1 MKKKLENEPKTN
13 SDSQRVLAP
22 AYHRHVASIDP
33 AVQARL
39 IRDLEPVVAVEY
51 ARHLAVQR
59 IWYPHEYVPWSEGR
73 TFAGPLNG
81 DAWEAK
87 DSKLSGIAQDSLVLN
102 LMTEDNLPSYH
113 TEIAIAMGRDGAWGN
128 WIERWTAEE
137 ARHAIVIRDYLMAT
151 RGVDPYE
158 LEDLRMA
165 HMQLGYQTP
174 YDTDMLHTVAYVSFQ
189 ELATRISHRNT
200 GRISNDPIAETLL
213 QRVSLDENLHMI
225 FYRNLL
231 GSAID
236 LEPNAAMRAITDVVS
251 NFAMPGVGMP
261 GFGRKAV
268 QIALAGIYDMKQH
281 LDEVVAPVLRA
292 WNVFEREDLS
302 GDGALAREELK
313 IFLEAAEVDA
323 NRFIEKRELYFERL
337 IARGQEPIRLT

>member
-1 MKKKLENEPKTN
+1 
-13 SDSQRVLAP
+13 
-22 AYHRHVASIDP
+22 VASIDP
-33 AVQARL
+33 AIQIRL
-39 IRDLEPVVAVEY
+39 IRDLEPTVAVEL
-51 ARHLAVQR
+51 ARHLSVQKN
-59 IWYPHEYVPWSEGR
+59 WYPHEYVPWSEGR

-87 DSKLSGIAQDSLVLN
+87 DSRLSVIAQDSLVLN

-113 TEIAIAMGRDGAWGN
+113 SEIAIAMGRDGAWGN
-128 WIERWTAEE
+128 WLERWTAEE

-174 YDTDMLHTVAYVSFQ
+174 YDSDMLHTVAYVSFQ

-200 GRISNDPIAETLL
+200 GKISNDPIAETLL

-231 GSAID
+231 GKAID
-236 LEPNAAMRAITDVVS
+236 LEPNAAMRAITDVVT

-268 QIALAGIYDMKQH
+268 QIALAGIYDQKQH
-281 LDEVVAPVLRA
+281 IDEVVAPVLRA
-292 WNVFEREDLS
+292 WNVFEREDLN
-302 GDGALAREELK
+302 GEGNAARDELAAFISK
-313 IFLEAAEVDA
+313 AEADA
-323 NRFIEKRELYFERL
+323 SRFIEKRDAHFDKLV
-337 IARGQEPIRLT
+337 ARGQEPIRLI

>member
-1 MKKKLENEPKTN
+1 MANL
-13 SDSQRVLAP
+13 
-22 AYHRHVASIDP
+22 DP
-33 AVQARL
+33 AIQSRL
-39 IRDLEPVVAVEY
+39 IRDLEPAVAVEFE
-51 ARHLAVQR
+51 RHIAVQKN
-59 IWYPHEYVPWSEGR
+59 WYPHEYVPWSEGR

-87 DSKLSGIAQDSLVLN
+87 DSKLTSIAQDSLVLN

-137 ARHAIVIRDYLMAT
+137 NRHGIVMRDYLMAT

-165 HMQLGYQTP
+165 HMSLGYQTP
-174 YDTDMLHTVAYVSFQ
+174 YETDMLHTVAYVSFQ

-200 GRISNDPIAETLL
+200 GRISNDPTCEGML
-213 QRVSLDENLHMI
+213 QRIALDENLHMI

-231 GSAID
+231 GKAID
-236 LEPNAAMRAITDVVS
+236 LEPNAAMRAITDVVT

-268 QIALAGIYDMKQH
+268 QIALAGIYDLQQH

-292 WNVFEREDLS
+292 WNVFDREDFTS
-302 GDGALAREELK
+302 DGLKAREELAE
-313 IFLEAAEVDA
+313 FLKTSGEDAA
-323 NRFIEKRELYFERL
+323 RFTEKREVYFERQ

>member
-1 MKKKLENEPKTN
+1 M
-13 SDSQRVLAP
+13 
-22 AYHRHVASIDP
+22 ASIDP
-33 AVQARL
+33 AVQLRL
-39 IRDLEPVVAVEY
+39 IRDLEPVVAEEL
-51 ARHLAVQR
+51 ARHLSVQKN
-59 IWYPHEYVPWSEGR
+59 WYPHDYVPWSEGR

-87 DSKLSGIAQDSLVLN
+87 DSRLSAIAQDSLILN

-137 ARHAIVIRDYLMAT
+137 GRHSIAIRDYLMAT

-165 HMQLGYQTP
+165 HMELGYTTP
-174 YDTDMLHTVAYVSFQ
+174 YDTDMLHTVSYVSFQ

-200 GRISNDPIAETLL
+200 GKISNDPIAEALL
-213 QRVSLDENLHMI
+213 QRVSMDENLHMI

-231 GSAID
+231 GKAMD
-236 LEPNAAMRAITDVVS
+236 LEPNAAMRAISDVVV

-268 QIALAGIYDMKQH
+268 QIALAGIYDMQQH
-281 LDEVVAPVLRA
+281 IDEVIAPVLRA
-292 WNVFEREDLS
+292 LNIVNRTDLS
-302 GDGALAREELK
+302 GDGEVARDEMNLFLK
-313 IFLEAAEVDA
+313 GASEEAARFVD
-323 NRFIEKRELYFERL
+323 KREVYFERQ
-337 IARGQEPIRLT
+337 IARGQEPIRLTK

>member
-1 MKKKLENEPKTN
+1 M
-13 SDSQRVLAP
+13 
-22 AYHRHVASIDP
+22 ASIDP
-33 AVQARL
+33 AIQARL
-39 IRDLEPVVAVEY
+39 IRDLEPAVAVEFE
-51 ARHLAVQR
+51 RHMSVQKN
-59 IWYPHEYVPWSEGR
+59 WYPHEYVPWSEGR
-73 TFAGPLNG
+73 TYADPLNG

-87 DSKLSGIAQDSLVLN
+87 DSKLTGIAQDSLVLN

-113 TEIAIAMGRDGAWGN
+113 TEIAISMGRDGAWGN

-137 ARHAIVIRDYLMAT
+137 ARHSIVIRDYLMAT

-174 YDTDMLHTVAYVSFQ
+174 YDNDMLHTVAYVSFQ

-200 GRISNDPIAETLL
+200 GRISNDPTAEGLL
-213 QRVSLDENLHMI
+213 QRVALDENLHMI

-231 GSAID
+231 GKAID

-268 QIALAGIYDMKQH
+268 QIALAGIYDQKQH
-281 LDEVVAPVLRA
+281 IDDVVAPVLRA
-292 WNVFEREDLS
+292 WNIFDREDLNS
-302 GDGALAREELK
+302 DGAKAREELSA
-313 IFLEAAEVDA
+313 FLDKANEDA
-323 NRFIEKRELYFERL
+323 SRFIEKRDTHFERL

>member
-1 MKKKLENEPKTN
+1 M
-13 SDSQRVLAP
+13 
-22 AYHRHVASIDP
+22 ASIDP
-33 AVQARL
+33 AILARL
-39 IRDLEPVVAVEY
+39 IRDLEPTVAVELE
-51 ARHLAVQR
+51 RHLSVQKN
-59 IWYPHEYVPWSEGR
+59 WYPHEYVPWSEGR
-73 TFAGPLNG
+73 TYAGPLNG

-87 DSKLSGIAQDSLVLN
+87 DSRLSVIAQDSLVLN

-113 TEIAIAMGRDGAWGN
+113 SEIAIAMGRDGAWGN
-128 WIERWTAEE
+128 WLERWTAEE

-174 YDTDMLHTVAYVSFQ
+174 YDSDMLHTVAYVSFQ

-200 GRISNDPIAETLL
+200 GKISNDPIAETLL

-231 GSAID
+231 GKAID
-236 LEPNAAMRAITDVVS
+236 LEPNAAMRAITDVVT

-268 QIALAGIYDMKQH
+268 QIALAGIYDQKQH
-281 LDEVVAPVLRA
+281 IDEVVAPVLRA
-292 WNVFEREDLS
+292 WNIWDREDLN
-302 GDGALAREELK
+302 GEGNAARDELAAFVVK
-313 IFLEAAEVDA
+313 AETDA
-323 NRFIEKRELYFERL
+323 SHFIEKRDAHFDKLV
-337 IARGQEPIRLT
+337 ARGQEPIRLI

>member
-1 MKKKLENEPKTN
+1 M
-13 SDSQRVLAP
+13 
-22 AYHRHVASIDP
+22 ASIDP
-33 AVQARL
+33 AIQTRL
-39 IRDLEPVVAVEY
+39 IRDLEPTVAVEL
-51 ARHLAVQR
+51 ARHLSVQKN
-59 IWYPHEYVPWSEGR
+59 WYPHEYVPWSEGR
-73 TFAGPLNG
+73 TYAGPLNG

-87 DSKLSGIAQDSLVLN
+87 DSRLSVIAQDSLILN

-113 TEIAIAMGRDGAWGN
+113 SEIAIAMGRDGAWGN
-128 WIERWTAEE
+128 WLERWTAEE

-151 RGVDPYE
+151 RGVDPYQ

-200 GRISNDPIAETLL
+200 GKISNDPIAETLL

-231 GSAID
+231 GKAID
-236 LEPNAAMRAITDVVS
+236 LEPNAAMRAITDVVT

-281 LDEVVAPVLRA
+281 IDEVVAPVLRA
-292 WNVFEREDLS
+292 WKVFEREDLA
-302 GDGALAREELK
+302 GEGNAARDELATFITK
-313 IFLEAAEVDA
+313 AEADA
-323 NRFIEKRELYFERL
+323 SRFIEKRDAHFDKLV
-337 IARGQEPIRLT
+337 ARGQEPIRLT